1 MPCPRRTP
9 DTARRSATACAGIA
23 SAISAAMW
31 RVRVGQRAYSCKA
44 SVWALLKSERSTS
57 RHLQPPAAA
66 RSHLRT
72 PSRYSTLPSRWDHG
86 LSWSKFT
93 PFEIAVTTHMVMPAP
108 VTAKAAIVHT
118 IHVQRLNVGCLSSFS
133 ACVGA
138 CTTSEAETRDHL
150 FLRQLRQHRVQQLKR
165 W

>member
-1 MPCPRRTP
+1 LIEKPNDQHQDKTS
-9 DTARRSATACAGIA
+9 SAAGAVTYDHYEHLRYRPAGIMA
-23 SAISAAMW
+23 FA
-31 RVRVGQRAYSCKA
+31 
-44 SVWALLKSERSTS
+44 
-57 RHLQPPAAA
+57 
-66 RSHLRT
+66 
-72 PSRYSTLPSRWDHG
+72 
-86 LSWSKFT
+86 WSKFT

-118 IHVQRLNVGCLSSFS
+118 IHVQRLNVGCLSGFS

>member
-1 MPCPRRTP
+1 M
-9 DTARRSATACAGIA
+9 AFA
-23 SAISAAMW
+23 
-31 RVRVGQRAYSCKA
+31 
-44 SVWALLKSERSTS
+44 
-57 RHLQPPAAA
+57 
-66 RSHLRT
+66 
-72 PSRYSTLPSRWDHG
+72 
-86 LSWSKFT
+86 WSKFT

>member
-1 MPCPRRTP
+1 MGSIEKRTINIK
-9 DTARRSATACAGIA
+9 TSSAAGGGAVTPTNTFTVRYRPAGIMA
-23 SAISAAMW
+23 FA
-31 RVRVGQRAYSCKA
+31 
-44 SVWALLKSERSTS
+44 
-57 RHLQPPAAA
+57 
-66 RSHLRT
+66 
-72 PSRYSTLPSRWDHG
+72 
-86 LSWSKFT
+86 WSKFT

-118 IHVQRLNVGCLSSFS
+118 IHVQRLNVGCLSGFS